1 MVDVEHPVIL
11 DRSSAYKADEIS
23 FINFVVSNYA
33 TPILP
38 STSSYAN
45 QEFDKFTND
54 EIARMRRELSD
65 ECLAQK
71 IVGKAKGDYINAV
84 VKPYA
89 AQRLVIRDEEVARR
103 TIEIDQ
109 EF

>member
-11 DRSSAYKADEIS
+11 DRSRPFKADEIS

-38 STSSYAN
+38 SASSYAY
-45 QEFDKFTND
+45 QEFDKITS
-54 EIARMRRELSD
+54 EETTRMRRELSE
-65 ECLAQK
+65 ECLAKK

-84 VKPYA
+84 VKPYT
-89 AQRLVIRDEEVARR
+89 AQRLAMRDEEVARR
-103 TIEIDQ
+103 ILEID
-109 EF
+109 